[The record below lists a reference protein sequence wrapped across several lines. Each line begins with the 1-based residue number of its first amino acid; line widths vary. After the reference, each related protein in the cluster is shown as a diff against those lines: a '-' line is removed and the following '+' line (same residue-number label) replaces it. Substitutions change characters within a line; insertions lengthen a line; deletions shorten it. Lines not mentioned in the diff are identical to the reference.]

1 MFTIKYEE
9 TKKRRE
15 LIAPAF
21 KTEDDIDM
29 PETKTIFTNVQFD
42 FMDEPIEIAH
52 FFGDGIVKEKD
63 IELGISNRYISE
75 KRAYDNREKIT

>member
-1 MFTIKYEE
+1 MKEEIKR
-9 TKKRRE
+9 KE
-15 LIAPAF
+15 LISPAF

-42 FMDEPIEIAH
+42 FMNEPIEIAH
-52 FFGDGIVKEKD
+52 FMPQSEKD

-75 KRAYDNREKIT
+75 KRAYDLLKDNLKVK